1 MSKYH
6 ARVLRILKNKGF
18 LEEKDI
24 IHMCLMSVKDTRALI
39 NQLMTEGF
47 VQYQELQVKQQ
58 GTLHYYGLNS
68 ITWKQKQTFRVAKA
82 CLNIMLTEDSLNQKS
97 HLACEL
103 NHLYF

>member
-47 VQYQELQVKQQ
+47 VQYQELQVK
-58 GTLHYYGLNS
+58 
-68 ITWKQKQTFRVAKA
+68 
-82 CLNIMLTEDSLNQKS
+82 
-97 HLACEL
+97 
-103 NHLYF
+103 